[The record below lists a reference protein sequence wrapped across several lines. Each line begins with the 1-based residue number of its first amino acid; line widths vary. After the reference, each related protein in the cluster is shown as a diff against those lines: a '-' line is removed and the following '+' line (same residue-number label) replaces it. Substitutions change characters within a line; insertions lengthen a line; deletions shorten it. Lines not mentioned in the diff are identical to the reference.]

1 MSIIVS
7 GISYRHSGCQPLFE
21 NITFSVPAGA
31 KVSLIGPN
39 GAGKSTL
46 LQILAGRLTP
56 AAGSVAVS
64 STPYYIPQHTA
75 PDRRSVASLLGA
87 ADKLQALRA
96 ICAGSADPACFD
108 TLNDD
113 WQIEDRCRAALSDW
127 GLGNISLDAAAATL
141 SGGERTKVMLA
152 GLSLLNPDIVLL
164 DEPTNHLDGRSRA
177 KLYELIQKSNATL
190 VAVSHDIALLNMLH
204 TTCYLTASGIRL
216 YGGNYDLY
224 REHRSIEQQALADRI
239 EAEQTALRMARKR
252 AQEVRERQERRA
264 AHGERSRSKGGQA
277 RILVNSR
284 GAQAQNSASRL
295 SDRHANIIDERQ
307 QRLADLR
314 GRQIRCDKMKIDFDD
329 ASLHTGKRL
338 ILSEGMNFGFTAG
351 APLWPQPIDLEIRSG
366 ERIRIAGDNGSGK
379 TTFVRLLL
387 GYLTPTAGS
396 VERADV
402 SVAYIDQE
410 YSALDTPLSVALMAE
425 RYNMRRL
432 SDHEIKTRLDRALFT
447 RETWDKPCC
456 ALSGGERMRLMLC
469 CLMIADHTTDMFVLD
484 EPTNNL
490 DIDSIAILT
499 DTIRSYRGTLL
510 VISHDESFVDEI
522 GVTRTIELP

>member
-190 VAVSHDIALLNMLH
+190 VAVSHDI
-204 TTCYLTASGIRL
+204 
-216 YGGNYDLY
+216 
-224 REHRSIEQQALADRI
+224 DR
-239 EAEQTALRMARKR
+239 K
-252 AQEVRERQERRA
+252 
-264 AHGERSRSKGGQA
+264 
-277 RILVNSR
+277 
-284 GAQAQNSASRL
+284 
-295 SDRHANIIDERQ
+295 
-307 QRLADLR
+307 
-314 GRQIRCDKMKIDFDD
+314 
-329 ASLHTGKRL
+329 
-338 ILSEGMNFGFTAG
+338 
-351 APLWPQPIDLEIRSG
+351 
-366 ERIRIAGDNGSGK
+366 
-379 TTFVRLLL
+379 
-387 GYLTPTAGS
+387 S
-396 VERADV
+396 VV
-402 SVAYIDQE
+402 
-410 YSALDTPLSVALMAE
+410 
-425 RYNMRRL
+425 
-432 SDHEIKTRLDRALFT
+432 
-447 RETWDKPCC
+447 
-456 ALSGGERMRLMLC
+456 
-469 CLMIADHTTDMFVLD
+469 
-484 EPTNNL
+484 
-490 DIDSIAILT
+490 
-499 DTIRSYRGTLL
+499 
-510 VISHDESFVDEI
+510 
-522 GVTRTIELP
+522 